1 MNMFTGFNLLLII
14 FGFGFLIFVHELGHF
29 LAAKWAG
36 IKVLQFAI
44 GFGKPIA
51 SWRRG
56 LGFRAGSSEQEFAR
70 RIANHLGGA
79 DPNGAGS
86 NTVDLQTIPVGAMD
100 RAARELGLGETEYRL
115 NWLPLGGYVKM
126 LGQEDLHPGAISDD
140 PRSYGRCPVG
150 KRMVVVSAGV
160 IANIITA
167 IAFFIIAFLVGVKF
181 EAATVGGAIANLPAA
196 TTMPENASALG
207 ISEPGLRPGDRIVA
221 IDGKRA
227 TTFSDVEIASA
238 MSRPGR
244 SLDLLVER
252 PGMEQPLRFVM
263 MPKVSPVTEL
273 LSLGIFPGASSTLS
287 HDSKDVPVELA
298 LRRSGLSEQGVRP
311 GMRLV
316 TVNGLAVTTFGE
328 MDQIASETAGAPL
341 QTTWTELDKKDQPI
355 GQPVSATMQVRPE
368 YQALVTPAP
377 AKTGADVQSD
387 EGLLGLSPLTR
398 IARVTEGSPNKQVLQ
413 GGDLIVRIGSR
424 DYPRLS
430 QVVAEVHMHK
440 GMDIPLVVERQGTMI
455 EITGEVTGK
464 GQLGIELESAFD
476 LPRTAD
482 PANSVVAADDP
493 ARATQTPIAALNLM
507 PGTFIRAVD
516 GVSVESWSG
525 LRGAIR
531 QATIDAKSR
540 GEGATLKLSIAH
552 PVADPQDSVVEV
564 QLSSDEVA
572 ALHKLR
578 WMTDMPAAMFEPV
591 HTVRSA
597 EGNPLRAVA
606 MGFEETWKMM
616 VLTYLTIDR
625 LFRGSVGVKQLHG
638 PVGIVHLGTKIADRG
653 FMYMI
658 FFLALISV
666 NLAVIN
672 FLPLP
677 IVDGGLFL
685 FLIYEKLKGQ
695 PPSLAFQ
702 NAATIVGLVLIG
714 SIFVI
719 TFYNDIMRL
728 VN

>member
-1 MNMFTGFNLLLII
+1 MNLFTGFNLLLII

-44 GFGKPIA
+44 GFGKPIV

-56 LGFRAGSSEQEFAR
+56 LGCRAGSTDQEFAR
-70 RIANHLGGA
+70 RIARHLSADGG
-79 DPNGAGS
+79 DEQS
-86 NTVDLQTIPVGAMD
+86 LDLQSIPAGAVD

-126 LGQEDLHPGAISDD
+126 LGQEDLHPGAVSED

-150 KRMVVVSAGV
+150 KRIVVVSAGV

-167 IAFFIIAFLVGVKF
+167 IVFFIIAFLAGVKF
-181 EAATVGGAIANLPAA
+181 EAATVGGVIANLPAA
-196 TTMPENASALG
+196 TTMPENATRLG
-207 ISEPGLRPGDRIVA
+207 ITDPGLKPGDRIVA
-221 IDGKRA
+221 IDGKKA

-244 SLDLLVER
+244 TLDLIVER
-252 PGMEQPLRFVM
+252 DGVDQPLRFVM

-287 HDSKDVPVELA
+287 PDSKDVPVAQA
-298 LRRSGLSEQGVRP
+298 LERSGLASQGIRP
-311 GMRLV
+311 GMRLL
-316 TVNGLAVTTFGE
+316 TVNGSPVSTYGE
-328 MDQIASETAGAPL
+328 MNQVAADSGGVDL
-341 QTTWTELDKKDQPI
+341 QTTWTELDER
-355 GQPVSATMQVRPE
+355 GQPRGEPVTATTRVMPE

-377 AKTGADVQSD
+377 AETGADVQSD

-398 IARVTEGSPNKQVLQ
+398 VVRVAEGSPNLGVLKA
-413 GGDLIVRIGSR
+413 GDIVVRIGAR

-430 QVVAEVHMHK
+430 QVVAEVQLHK
-440 GMDIPLVVERQGTMI
+440 AKEIPVVVLRDGAIVELTGT
-455 EITGEVTGK
+455 VTGR
-464 GQLGIELESAFD
+464 GQLGVEIERAFD
-476 LPRTAD
+476 LARTAE
-482 PANSVVAADDP
+482 PANSVVDAEDP
-493 ARATQTPIAALNLM
+493 KRTIQTPIAALNLM
-507 PGTFIRAVD
+507 PGTYLR
-516 GVSVESWSG
+516 GVEGSAIESWSD
-525 LRGAIR
+525 LREAIR
-531 QATIDAKSR
+531 EATGGAKSR
-540 GEGATLKLSIAH
+540 GEGATLKLAIAH
-552 PVADPQDSVVEV
+552 PGLQPQESVVEL
-564 QLSSDEVA
+564 QLSAADVA
-572 ALHKLR
+572 GVHELR
-578 WMTDMPAAMFEPV
+578 WSTDLLAGLFEPV

-597 EGNPLRAVA
+597 DGNPLRAVA

-685 FLIYEKLKGQ
+685 FLTYEKLKGQ

-714 SIFVI
+714 SIFLI